1 MTNLYWNLVWSLKN
15 FEINSNPLI
24 NRWYYLPVRN
34 LICWPYLEILHAKL
48 MIFNHRISTFYP
60 FLLSQEQ
67 GIKKHDLNHS
77 NGESEMKEF
86 VLVPKKQ
93 TASIIHTN
101 IHCQILT
108 FRISEL
114 VQFHFCKHSTS
125 QSQNFVDQNQNAS
138 NSYCLILMNT
148 LS

>member
-1 MTNLYWNLVWSLKN
+1 
-15 FEINSNPLI
+15 
-24 NRWYYLPVRN
+24 
-34 LICWPYLEILHAKL
+34 

-67 GIKKHDLNHS
+67 GNKKHDLNHS
-77 NGESEMKEF
+77 NGKSEMKEF
-86 VLVPKKQ
+86 VLVPKKR

-114 VQFHFCKHSTS
+114 VQFYFCKHSTS
-125 QSQNFVDQNQNAS
+125 QKPKVRRSKPKYIKLPLSDLDKYIIVALNQ
-138 NSYCLILMNT
+138 
-148 LS
+148 